1 MIGASYSRPTP
12 SQTTIGVSSNLGFPR
27 FGLRDGGVEIEWEK
41 RGEVT
46 VIMAIGRSDEKLKGM
61 AIGDWPIGLYRDR
74 RRRER

>member
-41 RGEVT
+41 RGRKAT
-46 VIMAIGRSDEKLKGM
+46 TIMAIGSSDEKLKGM
-61 AIGDWPIGLYRDR
+61 AMEDWPIGL
-74 RRRER
+74 